1 MVVQAARGLEV
12 SATPLGGDLTPM
24 TGAAHETSLMRGAG
38 AGSTPTVNVGVPD
51 FSADWYRA
59 VTDFAASS
67 PGWVQGLGG
76 FLTQALLV
84 VFVGLFALAWWRAR
98 RRDSRTMALA
108 LLSPVVTAAAY
119 VLSNLLKS
127 FLQEERPCR
136 AVARIARTVS
146 ECPEYGDWSLPSN
159 HSVLAASA
167 AIALLIAWRSLTVP
181 VCLLAL
187 LEGFS
192 RVFVGSHYPHDVL
205 LGFALGAIVA
215 AVLVLVGMRPMTRAV
230 DHLRQR
236 PTFRPVLAASPA
248 EPAFAGAERQR

>member
-1 MVVQAARGLEV
+1 MQTARGAQVLT
-12 SATPLGGDLTPM
+12 TPGGVEPASPASDP
-24 TGAAHETSLMRGAG
+24 G
-38 AGSTPTVNVGVPD
+38 AGSTPSVNVGVPD

-59 VTDFAASS
+59 VTDLAAAS
-67 PGWVQGLGG
+67 PGWVQALAG
-76 FLTQALLV
+76 FATQALLV
-84 VFVGLFALAWWRAR
+84 VFLGLFVLAWWRAR
-98 RRDSRTMALA
+98 RRASRTMALA
-108 LLSPVVTAAAY
+108 LLSPVVTAVAY
-119 VLSNLLKS
+119 LLSELLKS

-167 AIALLIAWRSLTVP
+167 AIALLIAWRRLTAV

-205 LGFALGAIVA
+205 LGFALGALVA
-215 AVLVLVGMRPMTRAV
+215 AVLVLVAMGPMTRAV
-230 DHLRQR
+230 DHLRRR
-236 PTFRPVLAASPA
+236 PALRPVLGESSA
-248 EPAFAGAERQR
+248 EPALAGAERQR

>member
-1 MVVQAARGLEV
+1 MDAQTAHGAQVPTTSGGVEPASLAAD
-12 SATPLGGDLTPM
+12 S
-24 TGAAHETSLMRGAG
+24 G
-38 AGSTPTVNVGVPD
+38 AGSTPSVNVGVPD

-59 VTDFAASS
+59 VTDLAAGS
-67 PGWVQGLGG
+67 PAWVQGFAG
-76 FLTQALLV
+76 FATQALLV
-84 VFVGLFALAWWRAR
+84 VFLGLFAVAWWRAR

-108 LLSPVVTAAAY
+108 LLSPVVTAVAY
-119 VLSNLLKS
+119 LLSELLKS

-167 AIALLIAWRSLTVP
+167 AIALLIAWRRLTAV

-215 AVLVLVGMRPMTRAV
+215 AVLVLVGMGPMTRAV
-230 DHLRQR
+230 DHLRRR
-236 PTFRPVLAASPA
+236 PALRPVLGESAT
-248 EPAFAGAERQR
+248 EPALAGAERQR

>member
-1 MVVQAARGLEV
+1 MDAQTAHGAQVPTTSGGVEPASLAAD
-12 SATPLGGDLTPM
+12 S
-24 TGAAHETSLMRGAG
+24 G
-38 AGSTPTVNVGVPD
+38 AGSTPSVNVGVPD

-59 VTDFAASS
+59 VTDLAAGS
-67 PGWVQGLGG
+67 PAWVQGLAG
-76 FLTQALLV
+76 FATQALLV
-84 VFVGLFALAWWRAR
+84 VFLGLFAVAWWRAR

-108 LLSPVVTAAAY
+108 LLSPVVTAVAY
-119 VLSNLLKS
+119 LLSELLKS

-167 AIALLIAWRSLTVP
+167 AIALLIAWRRLTAV

-215 AVLVLVGMRPMTRAV
+215 AVLVLLGMGPMTRAV
-230 DHLRQR
+230 DHLRRR
-236 PTFRPVLAASPA
+236 PALRPVLGESSP
-248 EPAFAGAERQR
+248 EPALAGPERQR

>member
-1 MVVQAARGLEV
+1 MDAQTAHGAQVTTT
-12 SATPLGGDLTPM
+12 SGGVEP
-24 TGAAHETSLMRGAG
+24 TSLAADSG
-38 AGSTPTVNVGVPD
+38 AGSTPSVNVGVPD
-51 FSADWYRA
+51 FSADWYRV
-59 VTDFAASS
+59 VTDLAAGS
-67 PGWVQGLGG
+67 PAWVQGLAG
-76 FLTQALLV
+76 FATQALLV
-84 VFVGLFALAWWRAR
+84 VFLGLFALAWWRAR

-108 LLSPVVTAAAY
+108 LLSPVVTAVAY
-119 VLSNLLKS
+119 LLSELLKS

-167 AIALLIAWRSLTVP
+167 AIALLIAWRRLTAV

-215 AVLVLVGMRPMTRAV
+215 AVLVLLGMGPMTRAV
-230 DHLRQR
+230 DHLRRR
-236 PTFRPVLAASPA
+236 PALRPVLGESSP
-248 EPAFAGAERQR
+248 EPALAGPERQR

>member
-1 MVVQAARGLEV
+1 MDAQTAHGAEV
-12 SATPLGGDLTPM
+12 TTTSGGVEP
-24 TGAAHETSLMRGAG
+24 ASLVAGSG
-38 AGSTPTVNVGVPD
+38 AGSSSPSVNVGVPD
-51 FSADWYRA
+51 VSADWYRA
-59 VTDFAASS
+59 VIDLAAGS
-67 PGWVQGLGG
+67 PAWVQGLAG
-76 FLTQALLV
+76 FATQALLV
-84 VFVGLFALAWWRAR
+84 VFLGLFAVAWWRAR

-108 LLSPVVTAAAY
+108 LLSPVVTAVAY
-119 VLSNLLKS
+119 LISELLKS

-167 AIALLIAWRSLTVP
+167 AIALLIAWRRLTAV
-181 VCLLAL
+181 VCLLAQ

-215 AVLVLVGMRPMTRAV
+215 AVLVLVGMGPMTRAV
-230 DHLRQR
+230 DQLRRR
-236 PTFRPVLAASPA
+236 PALRPVLGESSV
-248 EPAFAGAERQR
+248 EPALAGAERRR